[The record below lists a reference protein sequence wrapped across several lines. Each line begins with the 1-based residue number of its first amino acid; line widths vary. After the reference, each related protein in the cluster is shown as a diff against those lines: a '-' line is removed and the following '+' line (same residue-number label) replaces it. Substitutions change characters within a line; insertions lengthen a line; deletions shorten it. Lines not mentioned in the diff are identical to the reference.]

1 MREPIGR
8 LLLDIDM
15 DGGSVYEQL
24 DQLGVAMEEAQ
35 HTIAA
40 MAAGA
45 TDAKLLGVT
54 LRSPL
59 LEVRRRVLD
68 TDGIPFEWSSDRY
81 RADAFEIT
89 IHNQLTLP
97 RAGVALSG
105 LPSARRGS
113 G

>member
-1 MREPIGR
+1 
-8 LLLDIDM
+8 M

-24 DQLGVAMEEAQ
+24 DRLGVAMEEAQ

-40 MAAGA
+40 MAASA
-45 TDAKLLGVT
+45 TDAELLGVPR
-54 LRSPL
+54 RSPL

-68 TDGIPFEWSSDRY
+68 PDGVPFEFSSDRY

-89 IHNQLTLP
+89 IHNQLSLP

-105 LPSARRGS
+105 LSPAARGS
-113 G
+113 